1 MRGPLLLVA
10 GGVGIV
16 VLDFR
21 TEALDL
27 VPDPAGW
34 LLVAVG
40 AWVLSVRPAAV
51 LAGLAA
57 VFSVA
62 EAYLPYER
70 LLIDPDTGEAVEV
83 CTNLVLP
90 CGEVLRYDPVS
101 GWPLAGMAGM
111 FVAGAAALGLLLLVL
126 RRRALDSG
134 DRSAAD
140 RLTQLGAAVVAVWAL
155 PPIVGIASAV
165 LSEPVRYDPIWNGSA
180 ELLAMLGLAVL
191 IWLGVELA
199 LRRGARWAI
208 PHGTQR
214 ESPWVERR

>member
-1 MRGPLLLVA
+1 MRGPLLLIA

-34 LLVAVG
+34 LLIAVG
-40 AWVLSVRPAAV
+40 GWVLSVRPAAG

-62 EAYLPYER
+62 EAYLPYVR
-70 LLIDPDTGEAVEV
+70 LLIDPDTGEVVEV
-83 CTNLVLP
+83 CTNLTRP

-101 GWPLAGMAGM
+101 GWPLAALAGM
-111 FVAGAAALGLLLLVL
+111 VVAGAAALGVLLLAL
-126 RRRALDSG
+126 RRRAIESG
-134 DRSAAD
+134 DRGAAG
-140 RLTQLGAAVVAVWAL
+140 RLTLLAAAVVAVWAL
-155 PPIVGIASAV
+155 PPVVGIASAA
-165 LSEPVRYDPIWNGSA
+165 LSDPARYDPIWNGSA
-180 ELLAMLGLAVL
+180 ELLAMLGLATL

-214 ESPWVERR
+214 SSPWAERS